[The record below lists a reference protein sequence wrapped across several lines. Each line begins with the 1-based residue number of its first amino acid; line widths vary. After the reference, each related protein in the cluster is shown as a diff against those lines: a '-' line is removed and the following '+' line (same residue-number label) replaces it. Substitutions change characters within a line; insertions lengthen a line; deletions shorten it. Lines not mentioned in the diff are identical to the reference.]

1 MKWFNNEVL
10 GATAIDALLIV
21 QAGVTQIAQNIL
33 KIVWLI
39 SLHIAMTSVS
49 VSHFFVVLSGICVTW
64 TCTVSSSVLS

>member
-10 GATAIDALLIV
+10 SVTAIDALLIV

-33 KIVWLI
+33 KLVWLI

-49 VSHFFVVLSGICVTW
+49 VSHFFVV
-64 TCTVSSSVLS
+64 

>member
-10 GATAIDALLIV
+10 SATAIDALLIV

-39 SLHIAMTSVS
+39 SLYIAMTSVS

>member
-10 GATAIDALLIV
+10 SVTAIDALLIV

-33 KIVWLI
+33 KLVWLI

-49 VSHFFVVLSGICVTW
+49 VSYFFVV
-64 TCTVSSSVLS
+64 